1 MIYKGVKMKKIV
13 NKISLIALSLMPTS
27 VLAYTADEVEIKDPK
42 TTDVAKIIGTIID
55 WVLLLVGGI
64 TVLFIIYAGVLYVT
78 AAGNKDRIEKAK
90 QTLTYAVIGL
100 IVVILAGFIV
110 SLTLGL
116 PSNIGITK

>member
-1 MIYKGVKMKKIV
+1 MKKIV

-55 WVLLLVGGI
+55 WVLRLVGGI